1 MPARFSA
8 FGRVFSPSWPMTLA
22 TVTLLGIF
30 VSLGRWQWQRGE
42 AKQDV
47 WAEYRRDAA
56 ATPLSGS
63 ALADL
68 PRFTR
73 VEITGRFMPARQFLL
88 DNRPHAGRPGYEVLT
103 PFELEDGR
111 WVLVNRGWVPF
122 TGYQDQLPDVSFAA
136 QDRLTLTGK
145 VEELPV
151 AGLQSGRSPPR
162 QTASW
167 PRLTSFPTHEE
178 LESTLER
185 EIEPRIVLLDPS
197 LPQGYVRDWKP
208 PGLDPSR
215 HFSYAIQWWGF
226 AVVLLVLYFALNFR
240 PEDRPENRRVS

>member
-1 MPARFSA
+1 MPVRFSA

-22 TVTLLGIF
+22 ALVLLGIF

-47 WAEYRRDAA
+47 WAEYRLDAA
-56 ATPLSGS
+56 ATPLAGRR
-63 ALADL
+63 LADL

-73 VEITGRFMPARQFLL
+73 VEITGRFRPERQFLL
-88 DNRPHAGRPGYEVLT
+88 DNRPQAGRPGYEVLT
-103 PFELEDGR
+103 PFELTGGR
-111 WVLVNRGWVPF
+111 WILVNRGWVPF
-122 TGYQDQLPDVSFAA
+122 TGYQDQLPDVAFSAEEP
-136 QDRLTLTGK
+136 LTLTGK
-145 VEELPV
+145 IEQLPV
-151 AGLQSGRSPPR
+151 AGLESGRSPPR

-167 PRLTSFPTHEE
+167 PRLTSFPTYEE
-178 LESTLER
+178 LQSTLER
-185 EIEPRIVLLDPS
+185 ELESRILLLDPAM
-197 LPQGYVRDWKP
+197 PHGFVRDWKP

-240 PEDRPENRRVS
+240 RVS